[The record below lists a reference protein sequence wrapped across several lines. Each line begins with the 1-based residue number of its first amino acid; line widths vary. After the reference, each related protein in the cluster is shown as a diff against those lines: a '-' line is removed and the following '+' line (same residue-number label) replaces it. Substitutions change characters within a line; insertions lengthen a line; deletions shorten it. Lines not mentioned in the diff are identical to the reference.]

1 MNNNLNKEI
10 DNLIVIAQSS
20 KEKGDL
26 PSTFKYLKKI
36 LELDPNN
43 KRALNNI
50 GNVFKEMKNFD
61 EAIKYY
67 LKVINLNP
75 DYKIAKINLAILYHD
90 LGKLDEAKKIYKELI
105 NLDKYNFAIHFNLSR
120 IDFSYINQEMI
131 KFIEKSIQLENMSH
145 YNKASGYFILAK
157 NQQIKKNFDMEMK
170 FLEKGHD
177 HFQKSIPKKIYEQ
190 SSDYWLNIIP
200 KKFDKIKITNL
211 V

>member
-1 MNNNLNKEI
+1 MINSSNKEI
-10 DNLIVIAQSS
+10 DDLIVSAKLS
-20 KEKGDL
+20 KEQGDL

-50 GNVFKEMKNFD
+50 GNVFKEMKNFE

-90 LGKLDEAKKIYKELI
+90 LGKLEEAKKIYKKLI

-120 IDFSYINQEMI
+120 IDFTHFDENMIN
-131 KFIEKSIQLENMSH
+131 FIEQAVENENVNY

-157 NQQIKKNFDMEMK
+157 DQQIKKNYEKEID
-170 FLEKGHD
+170 FLNRVMNIYKKCSK
-177 HFQKSIPKKIYEQ
+177 KS
-190 SSDYWLNIIP
+190 L
-200 KKFDKIKITNL
+200 
-211 V
+211 